1 MDVLKR
7 HSSKSIYQKGRAMN
21 WTERRERLRAIV
33 EGGRCIFPASVYD
46 GISARI
52 AGDLGFEAMMFAGS
66 VGSFS
71 VLAAP
76 DLCVLT
82 LTEFAEQAYRINRA
96 GSLPLCVDA
105 DHGYGNALN
114 VKRTVEELESA
125 GVSALTIEDTLLP
138 IPFGGNDAQLISIE
152 EGVGKMRAALAGRQ
166 DPRLV
171 IVGRTSAIGITGV
184 DDTIARLNAYE
195 AAGVDMLFIAGLK
208 NRAQL
213 DAVSSAV
220 KKTLFLG
227 SVPEDMMDLDYL
239 SARNVRV
246 CLQGHHQFWAGVQ
259 GVHDTLKALRE
270 GKKPSELRNVASA
283 DLQKKLLRQVDYAKW
298 SKDFLNTK

>member
-1 MDVLKR
+1 
-7 HSSKSIYQKGRAMN
+7 MN
-21 WTERRERLRAIV
+21 WSERRERLRAIV
-33 EGGRCIFPASVYD
+33 DGGRCIYPASVYD

-82 LTEFAEQAYRINRA
+82 LTEFAAQAYRINRA
-96 GSLPLCVDA
+96 GTLPLCVDA
-105 DHGYGNALN
+105 DHGYGNALS
-114 VKRTVEELESA
+114 VKRTVEELETA

-138 IPFGGNDAQLISIE
+138 AQFGGGDAALISVE

-184 DDTIARLNAYE
+184 DDTIARLRAYE
-195 AAGVDMLFIAGLK
+195 ATGVDMLFMAGLK
-208 NRAQL
+208 TRAQL
-213 DAVSSAV
+213 DAVAAAV
-220 KKTLFLG
+220 KKPLFLG
-227 SVPEDMMDLDYL
+227 GVPEELLDREYL
-239 SARNVRV
+239 AARNVRI
-246 CLQGHHQFWAGVQ
+246 CLQGHQSFWAGVQ
-259 GVHDTLKALRE
+259 GVYATLKALRD
-270 GKKPSELRNVASA
+270 GAKPSALQDIASA
-283 DLQKKLLRQVDYAKW
+283 DLQKAVLRQADYGKW
-298 SKDFLNTK
+298 SKDFLGGK

>member
-1 MDVLKR
+1 
-7 HSSKSIYQKGRAMN
+7 MN
-21 WTERRERLRAIV
+21 WTERRERLRVIV
-33 EGGRCIFPASVYD
+33 GGKRCIYPASVYD

-52 AGDLGFEAMMFAGS
+52 AGDLGYEAMMFAGS

-76 DLCVLT
+76 DICVLT
-82 LTEFAEQAYRINRA
+82 LTEFAAQAYRINRA

-105 DHGYGNALN
+105 DHGYGNAMS
-114 VKRTVEELESA
+114 VKRTVEELETA

-138 IPFGGNDAQLISIE
+138 TGYGSDDAQLISIE

-184 DDTIARLNAYE
+184 DDTIARLKAYE
-195 AAGVDMLFIAGLK
+195 AAGVDMLFMAGLK

-213 DAVSSAV
+213 DAVVQAV
-220 KKTLFLG
+220 KLPLFLG
-227 SVPEDMMDLDYL
+227 GVPEEMSDLDYL

-259 GVHDTLKALRE
+259 GVHDTLKALRD
-270 GKKPSELRNVASA
+270 GVKPSALKNIASA
-283 DLQKKLLRQVDYAKW
+283 ELQKKLLRQADYGKW
-298 SKDFLNTK
+298 SKDFLGGK

>member
-1 MDVLKR
+1 
-7 HSSKSIYQKGRAMN
+7 MN

-33 EGGRCIFPASVYD
+33 NGERCVYPASVYD

-52 AGDLGFEAMMFAGS
+52 AAEVGFEAMMFAGS

-71 VLAAP
+71 VIAAP
-76 DLCVLT
+76 DICVLT
-82 LTEFAEQAYRINRA
+82 LTEFAQQAYRINRA

-105 DHGYGNALN
+105 DHGYGNAMS
-114 VKRTVEELESA
+114 VKRTVEELETA

-138 IPFGGNDAQLISIE
+138 TAFGGDEGQLISIE

-184 DDTIARLNAYE
+184 DDTIKRLKAYE
-195 AAGVDMLFIAGLK
+195 AVGVDMLFMAGLK
-208 NRAQL
+208 DRAQL
-213 DAVSSAV
+213 DAVASAV
-220 KKTLFLG
+220 TKPLFLG

-239 SARNVRV
+239 SARKVRV

-259 GVHDTLKALRE
+259 GVYNTLKALRD
-270 GKKPSELRNVASA
+270 GTRPSELKNVASA
-283 DLQKKLLRQVDYAKW
+283 DMQKKLLRQADYSKW
-298 SKDFLNTK
+298 SRDFLNTK

>member
-1 MDVLKR
+1 
-7 HSSKSIYQKGRAMN
+7 MN
-21 WTERRERLRAIV
+21 WTERRERLRAII
-33 EGGRCIFPASVYD
+33 EGGRCIHPASVYD

-82 LTEFAEQAYRINRA
+82 LTEFAAQAYRINRA
-96 GSLPLCVDA
+96 GSLPLLVDA
-105 DHGYGNALN
+105 DQGYGNALS
-114 VKRTVEELESA
+114 VKRTVEELETA

-138 IPFGGNDAQLISIE
+138 VPFGGDDAQLIPIA

-171 IVGRTSAIGITGV
+171 IVGRTSAMGITGV
-184 DDTIARLNAYE
+184 DDTIARLKAYE
-195 AAGVDMLFIAGLK
+195 TAGVDMLFMAGVTT
-208 NRAQL
+208 RAQL
-213 DAVSSAV
+213 NAVAQAV
-220 KKTLFLG
+220 KLPLFLG
-227 SVPEDMMDLDYL
+227 GVPQELMDLDYL

-246 CLQGHHQFWAGVQ
+246 CLQGHQSFWASVQ

-270 GKKPSELRNVASA
+270 GTKPGELKNIAAA
-283 DLQKKLLRQVDYAKW
+283 DLQKRVLRQADYAKW
-298 SKDFLNTK
+298 TKEFLGG

>member
-1 MDVLKR
+1 
-7 HSSKSIYQKGRAMN
+7 MN

-52 AGDLGFEAMMFAGS
+52 AADVGFEAMMFAGS

-71 VLAAP
+71 VIAAP

-82 LTEFAEQAYRINRA
+82 LNEFAQRAYRINRA

-105 DHGYGNALN
+105 DHGYGNALS
-114 VKRTVEELESA
+114 VKRTVEELETA

-138 IPFGGNDAQLISIE
+138 TPFGGDDKALISIE

-166 DPRLV
+166 DPRLT
-171 IVGRTSAIGITGV
+171 ICGRTSAIAITGV
-184 DDTIARLNAYE
+184 EDTIARLKAYE

-208 NRAQL
+208 SREQL
-213 DAVSSAV
+213 DAVASAV
-220 KKTLFLG
+220 KKPLFLG

-239 SARNVRV
+239 SARRVRV

-259 GVHDTLKALRE
+259 GVYNTLKALHD
-270 GKKPSELRNVASA
+270 GTKPSKLANVASA
-283 DLQKKLLRQVDYAKW
+283 DLQKKLLRQADYDRW
-298 SKDFLNTK
+298 SKEFLNSK

>member
-1 MDVLKR
+1 
-7 HSSKSIYQKGRAMN
+7 MN

-33 EGGRCIFPASVYD
+33 EGKRCIFPASVYD

-82 LTEFAEQAYRINRA
+82 LTEFAAAGLPHQPRRLAAALRRRRSRLRQRA
-96 GSLPLCVDA
+96 VS
-105 DHGYGNALN
+105 
-114 VKRTVEELESA
+114 VKRTVEELETA

-138 IPFGGNDAQLISIE
+138 MPFGGDDAQLISID

-171 IVGRTSAIGITGV
+171 IVGRTSAIGITGS
-184 DDTIARLNAYE
+184 DDTIARLKAYE
-195 AAGVDMLFIAGLK
+195 AAGVDMLFMAGLK

-220 KKTLFLG
+220 TKPLFLG

-270 GKKPSELRNVASA
+270 GAKPSAAEERRLGRPAEEAAAPGGLWEMVEGIS
-283 DLQKKLLRQVDYAKW
+283 
-298 SKDFLNTK
+298 

>member
-1 MDVLKR
+1 
-7 HSSKSIYQKGRAMN
+7 MN

-33 EGGRCIFPASVYD
+33 NGERCVYPASVYD

-52 AGDLGFEAMMFAGS
+52 AVEVGFEAMMFAGS

-71 VLAAP
+71 VIAAP
-76 DLCVLT
+76 DICVLT
-82 LTEFAEQAYRINRA
+82 LTEFAQQAYRINRA

-105 DHGYGNALN
+105 DHGYGNAMS
-114 VKRTVEELESA
+114 VKRTVEELETA

-138 IPFGGNDAQLISIE
+138 TAFGGEEGQLLSVE

-166 DPRLV
+166 DPRLM

-184 DDTIARLNAYE
+184 EDTIRRLKAYE
-195 AAGVDMLFIAGLK
+195 AAGVDMLFMAGLK
-208 NRAQL
+208 NREQL
-213 DAVSSAV
+213 DAVASAV
-220 KKTLFLG
+220 TKPLFLG

-239 SARNVRV
+239 SARKVRV

-259 GVHDTLKALRE
+259 GVYNTLKALRD
-270 GKKPSELRNVASA
+270 GTKPSELKNVASA
-283 DLQKKLLRQVDYAKW
+283 DMQKKFLRQADYTKW
-298 SKDFLNTK
+298 SKEFLNTK